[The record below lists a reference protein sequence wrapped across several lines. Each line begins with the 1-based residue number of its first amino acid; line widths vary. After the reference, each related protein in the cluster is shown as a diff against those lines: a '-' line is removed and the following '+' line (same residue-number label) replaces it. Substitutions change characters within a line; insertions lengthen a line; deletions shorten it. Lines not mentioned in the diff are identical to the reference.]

1 MIESKSPFDYQMDGA
16 KSMRFLSLIASQDQ
30 MNRLK
35 SSPFIFTCH
44 ANLNKL
50 YIMTER
56 EMIEMDQDNQDG
68 SWQEKQDLDRGAVYR
83 QPESPAQSNMA
94 LAALVMG
101 ILGIITSCCCYGGL
115 IFGSLGILFALLSR
129 TEDRFEGYAKAGL
142 ITSSIAIVLVVLVII
157 VFVGTAAMSG
167 LGLGGVFS

>member
-1 MIESKSPFDYQMDGA
+1 
-16 KSMRFLSLIASQDQ
+16 
-30 MNRLK
+30 
-35 SSPFIFTCH
+35 
-44 ANLNKL
+44 
-50 YIMTER
+50 
-56 EMIEMDQDNQDG
+56 MDQDNQGG